1 MPRATGLAGR
11 ARVRSA
17 FRSRRREP
25 ARGREAADVRIA
37 KAVVGIVMTGAGG
50 VWCLQGVRVLP
61 GSFMTGSPFWAVTG
75 AVVGLAGVAVFLDAT
90 RRPAH

>member
-1 MPRATGLAGR
+1 
-11 ARVRSA
+11 
-17 FRSRRREP
+17 
-25 ARGREAADVRIA
+25 VRIA
-37 KAVVGIVMTGAGG
+37 RAVAGIIMTGVGG

-61 GSFMTGSPFWAVTG
+61 GSFMSGSPLWAVTG